1 MEKQERSP
9 PGRIRK
15 QKISVPKSGTKRK
28 GEKNEKNEERKKA
41 MECRVRLSAK
51 CKKFIEHPFF
61 M

>member
-28 GEKNEKNEERKKA
+28 GEKNKERKKA